1 MRFVVLCDLLSCV
14 RWLGFGRLGL
24 TLFLVSGYCN
34 GMRLLGLPLLF
45 ALVFFGMVLSASFS
59 FAAKAKSSL
68 GVVCTVAKPTELRKG
83 PGAEY
88 DVTLRVNPYTPL
100 TVSEKQK
107 KWLKVTDLE
116 KESFWVEAKAVSEK
130 EDCVVVKSETAY
142 LRKGPGKEFL
152 SADDIRVDRL
162 TPFRKVGREKGWLQ
176 VETMFKE
183 RLWIY
188 SVNVWDP
195 KSDSK

>member
-1 MRFVVLCDLLSCV
+1 M
-14 RWLGFGRLGL
+14 GRLSVDL
-24 TLFLVSGYCN
+24 A
-34 GMRLLGLPLLF
+34 LGLPALTLITATRYADEMNRVLF
-45 ALVFFGMVLSASFS
+45 ALFFLTTAFSAE
-59 FAAKAKSSL
+59 AAKQKSSS
-68 GVVCTVAKPTELRKG
+68 VIVCTTGKPTELRKG

-100 TVSEKQK
+100 IVVEKQK
-107 KWLKVTDLE
+107 KWIKVSDLE
-116 KESFWVEAKAVSEK
+116 KESFWVESKSVTEK

-176 VETMFKE
+176 VETMFKD

-195 KSDSK
+195 KSDAK